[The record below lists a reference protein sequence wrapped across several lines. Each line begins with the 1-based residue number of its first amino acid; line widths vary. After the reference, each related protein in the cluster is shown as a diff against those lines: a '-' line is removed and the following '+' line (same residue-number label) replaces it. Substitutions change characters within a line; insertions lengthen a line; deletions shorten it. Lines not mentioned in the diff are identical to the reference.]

1 MSHGM
6 VNFDYKVWC
15 SDFRISFILCIFF
28 VVVSLY
34 NGVATKKAKLLS
46 ETKCV
51 PGSYQEKKL
60 VLSYVNLYLFGTT

>member
-1 MSHGM
+1 MAWS
-6 VNFDYKVWC
+6 
-15 SDFRISFILCIFF
+15 ILITRYGVLTLEYLLFY

-34 NGVATKKAKLLS
+34 NGVATMKAELLS